1 MEKYARR
8 QGFDP
13 LIPENWYAQPI
24 RKIMLIKVIIIYFFI
39 SLLFCDSFISFC
51 YCLLTEIQ

>member
-24 RKIMLIKVIIIYFFI
+24 RKIMLIKVIIIYFFFRFCSLI
-39 SLLFCDSFISFC
+39 RLSLLVIVC
-51 YCLLTEIQ
+51 